1 MVGAGQVKGAGEQG
15 FLVAMLS
22 VSGIWLQHSGMATF
36 GEVEVYVD
44 STAPTPA
51 PPAQLH
57 EQNYIFAARNGH
69 RNYSPPALVSRV
81 PPTPL
86 NK

>member
-36 GEVEVYVD
+36 GEAEVYLD
-44 STAPTPA
+44 SPA
-51 PPAQLH
+51 PHPPLH

>member
-1 MVGAGQVKGAGEQG
+1 MVGAGQVKGGEQG

-22 VSGIWLQHSGMATF
+22 VSGIWQQHSGMATF
-36 GEVEVYVD
+36 GEVEVYLD
-44 STAPTPA
+44 STP
-51 PPAQLH
+51 H